1 VEKYEAEREVA
12 GGRRRAW
19 DKVLE
24 FAIGIIIFSE
34 M

>member
-1 VEKYEAEREVA
+1 VEKYEAGA

-24 FAIGIIIFSE
+24 FAISKKKKGFGIC
-34 M
+34 